1 MTFAYGLAG
10 PVWLGL
16 ELWMRA
22 APLVDA
28 DIEEFRTR
36 GADEWYRALVVVP
49 VEGLRHSGWVWITE
63 AVFRERRAETSDP
76 EIVRP
81 YRFVPERRYGVGV
94 PGPIQVH
101 VRTVGERVWLRAVGR
116 PGRLWLSGFVTL
128 YWLVNLLGQL
138 GWI

>member
-1 MTFAYGLAG
+1 MDPEVVLPWVMTFAYGLAG

-49 VEGLRHSGWVWITE
+49 VEGLRT
-63 AVFRERRAETSDP
+63 FRL
-76 EIVRP
+76 
-81 YRFVPERRYGVGV
+81 GVD
-94 PGPIQVH
+94 
-101 VRTVGERVWLRAVGR
+101 
-116 PGRLWLSGFVTL
+116 
-128 YWLVNLLGQL
+128 Y
-138 GWI
+138 